1 MSTAVMSLAA
11 EALGGRQNPEA
22 ARQKRAARKRPTCD
36 GNLAASGLAELN
48 TTERPNHEE
57 DDQHEDQ
64 PPH

>member
-22 ARQKRAARKRPTCD
+22 VRQKRAARTRPACGGD
-36 GNLAASGLAELN
+36 LAASGLVELD

-64 PPH
+64 QPH